1 MISRSAERGFTLL
14 EAMIALVVM
23 LIGLLGL
30 AGLQVVGVRAN
41 HFAKRMSE
49 ASALSMDLADQINGW
64 NYADTRLQPLATVT
78 GPSDPGIH
86 VTDLGRGAAI
96 PPFINGQPSDPE
108 YGDLAGDTNVTN
120 PARRGVLSTNYTGL
134 SSDVLHNGSPDY
146 VRYWNVYQYSDGTS
160 NGLLLQIFVRWKEP
174 SLGYRQVYIT
184 TYKTNPSGIVG
195 L

>member
-1 MISRSAERGFTLL
+1 
-14 EAMIALVVM
+14 
-23 LIGLLGL
+23 
-30 AGLQVVGVRAN
+30 
-41 HFAKRMSE
+41 
-49 ASALSMDLADQINGW
+49 MDLADQINGW
-64 NYADTRLQPLATVT
+64 NYADTRLQPMATVT
-78 GPSDPGIH
+78 SPTDAGIQA
-86 VTDLGRGAAI
+86 TDLGRGAVTVY
-96 PPFINGQPSDPE
+96 NPE
-108 YGDLAGDTNVTN
+108 YGDLNASDTNVTN